1 MKALVALVG
10 RPNVGKST
18 LFNRLTRSR
27 DALVADQPGVTRD
40 RQYGLAYCGEQ
51 SFFVVDTGGIME
63 QESEIG
69 SLMRGQAQ
77 LAIEEADVIFFL
89 VDAREGLSSLDE
101 EIAEWL
107 RCTEKPLKLV
117 INKAEGRDEDLV
129 ASEFYCLG
137 LGEPAIISARQGQGV
152 EVLLQALLTLL
163 PVAGR
168 EESEIQ
174 AKGLQLAVIGRPNV
188 GKSTLVNRILGEE
201 RVLSSEIPGTTRDS
215 ISIPFRHHGRDYTL
229 VDTAGIRRRSRILDR
244 VEKFSVIQS
253 LQSIAIAQVVILVI
267 DAHDSVVE
275 QDLHL
280 AGVILE
286 SGKGVVIAVN
296 KWDGLPLEQRQ
307 RVKKDLDRRLPFLVF
322 ARIHFISALHGSGV
336 GDLFPSIDEAYQSA
350 NSQLPTGEL
359 NRALLAA
366 VEKHPPPIVKGRRI
380 KLRYAHQGGQN
391 PPKIIIHGN
400 QAEAVS
406 ANYRRYLINYF
417 RSVFGLMGTPIALEF
432 RTVKNPFEGRTNIL
446 TQRQQQ
452 KRKRLVRFRKG
463 CK

>member
-1 MKALVALVG
+1 MNALVALVG

-27 DALVADQPGVTRD
+27 DALVVDQPGVTRD
-40 RQYGLAYCGEQ
+40 RKYGLAHYGEQ
-51 SFFVVDTGGIME
+51 SFFVVDTGGVME
-63 QESEIG
+63 QESGIG
-69 SLMRGQAQ
+69 RLMRAQAQ

-89 VDAREGLSSLDE
+89 VDGREGLSSLDE
-101 EIAEWL
+101 EIAAWL
-107 RCTEKPLKLV
+107 RCAQKPLKLV
-117 INKAEGRDEDLV
+117 INKAEGRDGDLV
-129 ASEFYCLG
+129 ASEFYRLG
-137 LGEPAIISARQGQGV
+137 LGEPIIISAQQGQGV
-152 EVLLQALLTLL
+152 GRLLEALLTLL
-163 PVAGR
+163 PVLER

-174 AKGLQLAVIGRPNV
+174 AKGLQFAVIGRPNV

-215 ISIPFRHHGRDYTL
+215 ISIPFRHHGKDYTL
-229 VDTAGIRRRSRILDR
+229 VDTAGIRRRSRILDK

-307 RVKKDLDRRLPFLVF
+307 RVKTDLDRRLPFLVF

-350 NSQLPTGEL
+350 NSHLPTGEL

-366 VEKHPPPIVKGRRI
+366 VEKYPPPVVKGRRI

-417 RSVFGLMGTPIALEF
+417 RNAFGLMGTPIALEF
-432 RTVKNPFEGRTNIL
+432 RTVKNPFKGQANIL

-463 CK
+463 RD